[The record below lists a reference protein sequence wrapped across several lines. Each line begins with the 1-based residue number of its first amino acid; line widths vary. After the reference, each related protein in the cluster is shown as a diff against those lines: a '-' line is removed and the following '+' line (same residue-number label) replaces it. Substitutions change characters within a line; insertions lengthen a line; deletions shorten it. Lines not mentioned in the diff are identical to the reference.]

1 MDVAL
6 KTRRKGGALLE
17 QVIMQH
23 IYWNMGHNT
32 IEYYWIASKSIN
44 QMLLKC
50 IQFLN
55 AQILMT
61 DMARV
66 DILTPRFASATLRSV
81 TLPPN
86 MGFGGFGINF
96 GLIWHEYEDI
106 FGELIIC
113 CCVRHGRQ
121 WLVFALT
128 AVSVPH
134 FHLRLGNYS
143 QQM

>member
-1 MDVAL
+1 MDVAQ

-23 IYWNMGHNT
+23 IYWNMWHNSS
-32 IEYYWIASKSIN
+32 ENIN
-44 QMLLKC
+44 QMLCKC

-66 DILTPRFASATLRSV
+66 DILTPRFASATLHSV

-96 GLIWHEYEDI
+96 GLI
-106 FGELIIC
+106 
-113 CCVRHGRQ
+113 
-121 WLVFALT
+121 
-128 AVSVPH
+128 
-134 FHLRLGNYS
+134 
-143 QQM
+143 